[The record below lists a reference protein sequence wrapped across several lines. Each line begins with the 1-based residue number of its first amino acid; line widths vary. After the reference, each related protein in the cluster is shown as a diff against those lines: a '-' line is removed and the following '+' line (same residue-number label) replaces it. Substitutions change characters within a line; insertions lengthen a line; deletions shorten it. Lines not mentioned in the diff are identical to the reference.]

1 MNLLAIE
8 TSSNACSVALLKGE
22 TITVSHEVAP
32 MQQTKQILPVIQKLL
47 ADAAITLK
55 DLDAIA
61 FGCGPG
67 SFTGVRIASS
77 VTQALA
83 FVEKLPIISISS
95 LAAIAQSAWLEQ
107 QYPQSLVALDARMN
121 QVYWAAY
128 TINEQGLAVL
138 QDEEQVC
145 LPQEIK
151 VSQSGIWYGVGDGWE
166 KYQEQLV
173 SQLTFEPKAINI
185 KQLPTAEGVLILA
198 KHKFERGEWVEPA
211 GALPVY
217 LR

>member
-8 TSSNACSVALLKGE
+8 TSSNACSVALLTGE
-22 TITVSHEVAP
+22 TTTVFHEVAP

-47 ADAAITLK
+47 AETGIGLK
-55 DLDAIA
+55 DLDALA

-128 TINEQGLAVL
+128 KVNEQGLVEL
-138 QDEEQVC
+138 QGEEQVC

-151 VSQSGIWYGVGDGWE
+151 ASQPGVWYGLGDGWN
-166 KYQEQLV
+166 KYQQELV
-173 SQLTFEPKAINI
+173 SQLAFEPAAIKI
-185 KQLPTAEGVLILA
+185 KQLPTAEGVLALA
-198 KHKFERGEWVEPA
+198 KNKFERGEWVEPA